1 MLTTRPGICDIT
13 HHIHEVAYDGAN
25 VVRLARLVVHDCH
38 IVVANVHFLLVQA
51 LLQVAL
57 DVGHQGGG
65 VEDHLSGRI
74 DQIQF
79 QRTIAR
85 FHLHS
90 IILPYVSKLPVL
102 VGVQAAHVNS
112 ARVSGGGVHQ
122 APKARQKFA
131 AKKKVIICN
140 LRDILSS

>member
-1 MLTTRPGICDIT
+1 M
-13 HHIHEVAYDGAN
+13 
-25 VVRLARLVVHDCH
+25 
-38 IVVANVHFLLVQA
+38 
-51 LLQVAL
+51 
-57 DVGHQGGG
+57 
-65 VEDHLSGRI
+65 
-74 DQIQF
+74 
-79 QRTIAR
+79 AR

-131 AKKKVIICN
+131 EEKNVIICN
-140 LRDILSS
+140 LGDIRSHLGIYFKWGCALTCNVLNRTGSKILPSRHSPGQVQHRAHQPGRS